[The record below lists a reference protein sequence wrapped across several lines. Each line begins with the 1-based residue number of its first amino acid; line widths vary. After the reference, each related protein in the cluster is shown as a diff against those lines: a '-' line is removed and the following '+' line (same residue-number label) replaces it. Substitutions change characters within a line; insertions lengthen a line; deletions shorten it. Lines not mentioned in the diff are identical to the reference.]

1 MKCPFCGAA
10 DTRVMDSRLT
20 QDGAQV
26 RRRRECPTCGERF
39 TTFETAELQLPRII
53 KRDGTRELFSQ
64 DKLRRGMLRA
74 LEKRP
79 VATERVEEAVAYIE
93 RELMKR
99 GEREV
104 EARLLGEMVMDA
116 LRKLDQVAYIRF
128 ASVYKSFE
136 DVAAFRELI
145 ERLQQDA
152 RGA

>member
-1 MKCPFCGAA
+1 M
-10 DTRVMDSRLT
+10 
-20 QDGAQV
+20 
-26 RRRRECPTCGERF
+26 
-39 TTFETAELQLPRII
+39 QLPRII

-79 VATERVEEAVAYIE
+79 VPTERVEEAVTHIE

-104 EARLLGEMVMDA
+104 EARFLGEMVMDA

-145 ERLQQDA
+145 ERLQQEP
-152 RGA
+152 RER

>member
-1 MKCPFCGAA
+1 MKCPFCGAD
-10 DTRVMDSRLT
+10 DTRVADSRLT
-20 QDGAQV
+20 QDGTQV

-79 VATERVEEAVAYIE
+79 VPTERVEEAVAHIE

-145 ERLQQDA
+145 ERLQQEPRA
-152 RGA
+152 H

>member
-1 MKCPFCGAA
+1 MKCPFCGAD
-10 DTRVMDSRLT
+10 DTRVADSRLT

-26 RRRRECPTCGERF
+26 RRRRECPSCGERF

-79 VATERVEEAVAYIE
+79 VPTERVEDAVAHIE

-128 ASVYKSFE
+128 ASVYRSFANVDE
-136 DVAAFRELI
+136 FRQLLRDI
-145 ERLQQDA
+145 
-152 RGA
+152 